1 MRILFVEDDAHLG
14 ESIQGALSAEGHAV
28 DLLTDGIGVSSAV
41 KSGDYCLLLLDQR
54 LPGKTGIEIIRELR
68 SIDIQIPILML
79 TACDEV
85 AQKVEG
91 LDAGADDYLTKP
103 FDMSELFARIRS
115 TLRRIGDKNPILRCG
130 GFELDTVSRDLIFR
144 GDPVIGLTARELTLI
159 ELLLRN
165 KGRFLTKERLL
176 EGIYNMD
183 QHVQSNTVEV
193 YISRLRRRFGRNSI
207 ETLRGIGYR
216 VREDASV

>member
-1 MRILFVEDDAHLG
+1 MRLLIVEDDKHLG
-14 ESIQGALSAEGHAV
+14 ESIHGALASVGYAV
-28 DLLTDGIGVSSAV
+28 DWVSRGEGIAAIV
-41 KSGDYCLLLLDQR
+41 KNGDYNLLLLDQR
-54 LPGKTGIEIIRELR
+54 LPGKSGTDIIRELR
-68 SIDIQIPILML
+68 RDGIQIPILML

-85 AQKVEG
+85 SQKVAS

-115 TLRRIGDKNPILRCG
+115 ILRRIGDKNPVLSCG
-130 GFELDTVSRDLIFR
+130 GLELDTVDHSVTFQ
-144 GDPVIGLTARELTLI
+144 GEQVKGLTAREIALI

-183 QHVQSNTVEV
+183 QHIQSNTVEV
-193 YISRLRRRFGRNSI
+193 YISRLRRRFGRDFV

-216 VREDASV
+216 INESNPE